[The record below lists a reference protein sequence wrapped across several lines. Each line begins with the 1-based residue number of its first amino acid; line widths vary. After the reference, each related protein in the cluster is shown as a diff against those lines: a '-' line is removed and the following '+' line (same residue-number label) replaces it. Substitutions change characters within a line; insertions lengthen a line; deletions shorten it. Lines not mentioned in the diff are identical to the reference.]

1 VAELLRTEGIRKFFG
16 VVSAANNV
24 SLSFQ
29 EGVLTSIIGP
39 NGAGKTTFINI
50 LTGHVKPDSGKI
62 FFKGQDITD
71 LPVHSR
77 VQKGISRSFQIGDI
91 FPKLTVKEN
100 LAIPVIAK
108 KGKGMSFLSQVE
120 KDREVGERVQDLM
133 RTVGLEDKA
142 NMEAGFLSHG
152 DQRLLEIALAM
163 ASEPSLLFLD
173 EPTAGM
179 NPVERVRIL
188 EQIRKLSQ
196 DRSMTFVIVEHDMDI
211 VFALSDRIVVLHR
224 GAVVADGRPQEI
236 RENDQVK
243 EIYLGEEVL

>member
-1 VAELLRTEGIRKFFG
+1 MEELLRTEGIRKFFG

-24 SLSFQ
+24 SLSFK

-50 LTGHVKPDSGKI
+50 LTGHVRPDSGRV
-62 FFKGQDITD
+62 FFKGHDITD

-77 VQKGISRSFQIGDI
+77 VQRGISRSFQIGDI

-100 LAIPVIAK
+100 LAIPIVAK
-108 KGKGMSFLSQVE
+108 KGKGMTFLSRVE
-120 KDREVGERVQDLM
+120 RDREVQERVEELM
-133 RTVGLEDKA
+133 KAVGLEDKA
-142 NMEAGFLSHG
+142 HIQAGFLSHG

-163 ASEPSLLFLD
+163 ASQPSLLFLD

-179 NPVERVRIL
+179 NPVERVKIL
-188 EQIRKLSQ
+188 EQIRRLSE

-224 GAVVADGRPQEI
+224 GTVIADGRPDEI
-236 RENDQVK
+236 REDEQVR